1 MFNQYRK
8 YLLVAVVLV
17 SVFVLSGCNV
27 DHYDYPVHVEGYGFN
42 WVQAIVGWLGDFLIF
57 LTRITGGQYIVGLFL
72 LTLIVRIVGWP
83 IYSKSTAMSANM
95 QLAQPDLNSLK
106 EKYQNKKD
114 EASQRMYQ
122 QEMMQIYKKY
132 NINPLGCL
140 LPFLQMPIFIAMY
153 QVVRRLPLA
162 AHPDRYVDTEKGIPD
177 LSHTVEGINFEFLFM
192 DFAADTPSTSNFDI
206 SQHWINILLALIVGL
221 TMYFYQ
227 QYAMKRPNYLKN
239 KNYPKTPQQIQSEK
253 TMKFMTYFMVVM
265 LTSIAFTNLGIAFYW
280 IIGNLFQFVQTYV
293 NRKKMQKKL
302 EEA

>member
-1 MFNQYRK
+1 MFRQYRK
-8 YLLVAVVLV
+8 FLLVIVVLV

-42 WVQAIVGWLGDFLIF
+42 WVQTIVGWLGDFLIF

-95 QLAQPDLNSLK
+95 QLAQPELERLK

-162 AHPDRYVDTEKGIPD
+162 SKPKFSDEFGH
-177 LSHTVEGINFEFLFM
+177 HVEGINFEFLFM

-227 QYAMKRPNYLKN
+227 QYAMKKPNYLKN
-239 KNYPKTPQQIQSEK
+239 KNYPKTPQQLQSEK

-293 NRKKMQKKL
+293 NREKMRKKL
-302 EEA
+302 ESA

>member
-1 MFNQYRK
+1 MQKRTK
-8 YLLVAVVLV
+8 KLAMLMVVLV
-17 SVFVLSGCNV
+17 SVLVLAGCDV
-27 DHYDYPVHVEGYGFN
+27 DHYSEPIHIDEIESGFT
-42 WVQAIVGWLGDFLIF
+42 WVQTIVAWLADFLIM
-57 LTRITGGQYIVGLFL
+57 LSRITGGQYIVGLL
-72 LTLIVRIVGWP
+72 LITLIVRIVGWP

-95 QLAQPDLNSLK
+95 QIAQPELERLK

-114 EASQRMYQ
+114 EASQRLYQ

-132 NINPLGCL
+132 DINPLGCL

-162 AHPDRYVDTEKGIPD
+162 IHPDYVEEYG
-177 LSHTVEGINFEFLFM
+177 HTVEGIDFQFLFM
-192 DFAADTPSTSNFDI
+192 NFAAEVPTRESFNL
-206 SQHWINILLALIVGL
+206 SQHWINIVLALIVGA

-227 QYAMKRPNYLKN
+227 RYAMKRPDFLKG
-239 KNYPKTPQQIQSEK
+239 KNYPKTPQQLQSEK

-293 NRKKMQKKL
+293 NRKKMYKKIS
-302 EEA
+302 EST